1 MNVKETLISE
11 NLANSISKNEVVV
24 INVRPTQQTKN
35 NLIVLKALADI
46 NKWRGLIITIEK
58 PHHYL
63 TYLLGIQGIP
73 QRNLTYIDLA
83 YAKKKKIKFPLD
95 IMKYKELIGGFINSN
110 KISLNNFDF
119 VMVDSVSTA
128 KMYMRKESLID
139 FIHYLVYEAKKS
151 KATLIIPMDLS
162 KEKQIFEEI
171 KDLVKKNIDFEEVF
185 RNAY

>member
-11 NLANSISKNEVVV
+11 NLANSISKNDIIV
-24 INVRPTQQTKN
+24 INVKPTHQTKN

-46 NKWRGLIITIEK
+46 NKWKGLIITLEK

-83 YAKKKKIKFPLD
+83 YAKKKKIKFPID
-95 IMKYKELIGGFINSN
+95 IMKNKELVGGFIDGN
-110 KISLNNFDF
+110 KISAENFDF
-119 VMVDSVSTA
+119 IMVDNISTA

-139 FIHYLVYEAKKS
+139 FIHYLIDESKKY
-151 KATLIIPMDLS
+151 KITLILPIDVS
-162 KEKQIFEEI
+162 REKDVFEEI
-171 KDLVKKNIDFEEVF
+171 KDEVKKIDFEEVLK
-185 RNAY
+185 NAY